1 MDRRTVAL
9 GVAAAVA
16 VAAALVVTLAGRSPA
31 SPKHKAVAAYI
42 KSVDQIQ
49 QQMQAQLTKT
59 VKAYRDFSS
68 GGTPAKTLTP
78 QLLQAEQ
85 TLQRLQQRVV
95 ALPAPAPASR
105 LRKLLVQLTGTEVSI
120 AHEVGQLSVFA
131 PRYSAA
137 LKQSRA
143 AGVDL
148 SRGLAAVKPPQAH
161 KIRGTKAQ
169 VQKAQAAF
177 AAAAS
182 AAAAQQADAV
192 EAYAGKIAAVQA
204 RLRKLQPPPVMRP
217 AYLTQVRTLA
227 ASRRSGLAL
236 ALELRKQNRSHVAV
250 LGRKFTVAARIAG
263 SVSAQ
268 KAQIAA
274 VKAYN
279 RRVRTIGTL
288 QGKIQQELAR
298 LQQLTG

>member
-9 GVAAAVA
+9 GIAAALA

-31 SPKHKAVAAYI
+31 SPKHKAVATYI
-42 KSVDQIQ
+42 KAVDQIQ

-59 VKAYRDFSS
+59 VKAYRAFSN
-68 GGTPAKTLTP
+68 GGTPSKTLTP
-78 QLLQAEQ
+78 QLLEAEQ
-85 TLQRLQQRVV
+85 TLKRLNRRIV
-95 ALPAPAPASR
+95 ALPAPAPAKR
-105 LRKLLVQLTGTEVSI
+105 LRTLLIQLTDSEVST
-120 AHEVGQLSVFA
+120 AHEIGQLASYA
-131 PRYSAA
+131 PQYSAL
-137 LKQSRA
+137 LKQAKTVGAVLSRA
-143 AGVDL
+143 
-148 SRGLAAVKPPQAH
+148 LAAVKPPTAH

-169 VQKAQAAF
+169 VKKAQAAF

-182 AAAAQQADAV
+182 AAAATQADAID
-192 EAYAGKIAAVQA
+192 AYVAKIAKLQA
-204 RLRKLQPPPVMRP
+204 RLHKLRPPPVMAP
-217 AYLTQVRTLA
+217 SFRTELQTLE

-250 LGRKFTVAARIAG
+250 LGRKFTLAARIAG

-274 VKAYN
+274 IKAYN
-279 RRVRTIGTL
+279 VRARSIGTL
-288 QGKIQQELAR
+288 QGKIQQELAK

>member
-9 GVAAAVA
+9 GIAAAVA

-42 KSVDQIQ
+42 KDVDQIQ

-59 VKAYRDFSS
+59 VKAYRAFAS

-85 TLQRLQQRVV
+85 TLQRLQRRIV
-95 ALPAPAPASR
+95 ALAAPAPASR
-105 LRKLLVQLTGTEVSI
+105 LRKLLLQLTGTEVSI
-120 AHEVGQLSVFA
+120 AHEVAQLSAFA
-131 PRYSAA
+131 PRYAA
-137 LKQSRA
+137 LLRQARTAGTELSRA
-143 AGVDL
+143 
-148 SRGLAAVKPPQAH
+148 LAAVKPPKPH

-169 VQKAQAAF
+169 VHAAQAAF
-177 AAAAS
+177 AAAA
-182 AAAAQQADAV
+182 AASAAQQADAV
-192 EAYAGKIAAVQA
+192 EAYAAKITAVKG
-204 RLRKLQPPPVMRP
+204 RLRKLQPPLVMRP
-217 AYLTQVRTLA
+217 EYRAQLQTLG

-236 ALELRKQNRSHVAV
+236 ASELRKQNRSRVAIF
-250 LGRKFTVAARIAG
+250 GRKFTLAARTAG
-263 SVSAQ
+263 SLSAQ

-279 RRVRTIGTL
+279 ARVRAIGTL
-288 QGKIQQELAR
+288 QGTIQRELAR

>member
-9 GVAAAVA
+9 GIAAALA

-31 SPKHKAVAAYI
+31 SPKHKAIATYI
-42 KSVDQIQ
+42 TAVDQIQ

-59 VKAYRDFSS
+59 VKAYRAFSS

-78 QLLQAEQ
+78 QLLEAEQ
-85 TLQRLQQRVV
+85 TLKRLNRRIV
-95 ALPAPAPASR
+95 ALPAPAPAKR
-105 LRKLLVQLTGTEVSI
+105 LRTLLIQLTGSEVST
-120 AHEVGQLSVFA
+120 AHEIGQLAAYA
-131 PRYSAA
+131 PRYSALLRQA
-137 LKQSRA
+137 KT
-143 AGVDL
+143 AGAVL
-148 SRGLAAVKPPQAH
+148 SRGLAAVKPPTAH
-161 KIRGTKAQ
+161 NIRGTKAQ
-169 VQKAQAAF
+169 VQKAQAGF

-182 AAAAQQADAV
+182 AAAAAQADAID
-192 EAYAGKIAAVQA
+192 AYVAKIAKLQA
-204 RLRKLQPPPVMRP
+204 RLHKLHAPPVMTP
-217 AYLTQVRTLA
+217 SYRTELQTLE

-250 LGRKFTVAARIAG
+250 LGRKFTLAARIAG

-274 VKAYN
+274 IKAYN
-279 RRVRTIGTL
+279 VRARSIGTL
-288 QGKIQQELAR
+288 QGKIQQELAK

>member
-1 MDRRTVAL
+1 MDRKTVAL
-9 GVAAAVA
+9 GIAAAVA
-16 VAAALVVTLAGRSPA
+16 VGAALVVTLAGRSPA
-31 SPKHKAVAAYI
+31 SPKHKAVATYI
-42 KSVDQIQ
+42 KAVDQIQ

-59 VKAYRDFSS
+59 VKAYRAFST

-85 TLQRLQQRVV
+85 TLQRLQRRIV
-95 ALPAPAPASR
+95 ALPAPAPAR
-105 LRKLLVQLTGTEVSI
+105 HLRKLLVQLTGTEVSI

-131 PRYSAA
+131 PRYSVV
-137 LKQSRA
+137 LKQARA
-143 AGVDL
+143 AGTEL
-148 SRGLAAVKPPQAH
+148 SHALAAVKPPTAH

-169 VQKAQAAF
+169 VKKAQAAF

-192 EAYAGKIAAVQA
+192 DVYDVKIAAVQA
-204 RLRKLQPPPVMRP
+204 RLRKLHPPPVMNP
-217 AYLTQVRTLA
+217 AYLTQLQTLD

-236 ALELRKQNRSHVAV
+236 ALELRKQNRANVAV
-250 LGRKFTVAARIAG
+250 LGRKFTLAARIAG

-274 VKAYN
+274 IKAYN
-279 RRVRTIGTL
+279 VRVRSVGTL

>member
-1 MDRRTVAL
+1 VDRKTVAL
-9 GVAAAVA
+9 GIAAAAAVGAA
-16 VAAALVVTLAGRSPA
+16 VIVTVAGRSPA

-42 KSVDQIQ
+42 KDVDGIQ

-59 VKAYRDFSS
+59 VKAYRAFAS
-68 GGTPAKTLTP
+68 GGTIVKTLTP

-85 TLQRLQQRVV
+85 TLRRLERRIV
-95 ALPAPAPASR
+95 ALPAPAPATH
-105 LRKLLVQLTGTEVSI
+105 LRALLIKLTGSEVSV
-120 AHEVGQLSVFA
+120 AHEVERLSAFA
-131 PRYSAA
+131 PQYSAI
-137 LKQSRA
+137 LKQA
-143 AGVDL
+143 KTAGAEL
-148 SRGLAAVKPPQAH
+148 SRGLAAVKPPKAH
-161 KIRGTKAQ
+161 KIRGTKKQ

-192 EAYAGKIAAVQA
+192 DAYAAKIALIEA
-204 RLRKLQPPPVMRP
+204 RLRRLHPPPVMTPSYR
-217 AYLTQVRTLA
+217 TQLQTLD

-236 ALELRKQNRSHVAV
+236 ALELRKTKRSRVAV
-250 LGRKFTVAARIAG
+250 LGRKFTLAARIAG

-274 VKAYN
+274 IKAYN
-279 RRVRTIGTL
+279 VRVRAIGTL
-288 QGKIQQELAR
+288 QGAIQQELAR